1 MSVAFN
7 EDIPLNQR
15 ISEDLYRWMSAE
27 TFNGCE
33 PLFRYTLNDAE
44 FQDFSTFI
52 GGRWSLA
59 TLQAYDWHG
68 HHSLVTGDVDFVS
81 FTFPVTASTRTWT
94 ISSELL
100 TVRRPLVKTLRLG
113 RISSFRQL
121 VS

>member
-1 MSVAFN
+1 VSVAFN

-59 TLQAYDWHG
+59 TLQAYDWPTPDLSG
-68 HHSLVTGDVDFVS
+68 Y
-81 FTFPVTASTRTWT
+81 
-94 ISSELL
+94 
-100 TVRRPLVKTLRLG
+100 RRCGFCEFHFSGYGVYQDLDD
-113 RISSFRQL
+113 
-121 VS
+121 